1 MAQQE
6 NLGSDGDELKRLDI
20 EKRRLECEKLR
31 AEIAEIS
38 LSWWQRPGYVGSVLT
53 LAALLTGWVSGYFP
67 SERESLKREID
78 NLRTE
83 KTNRTQEALL
93 LNSDLARLR
102 DERNEFKQQVA
113 SLDGEKQALAGEIKR
128 AENERD
134 EVKRQLGK
142 LEADKKTLDAEMR
155 QIQDKVDSA
164 YVRLKIS
171 LTDAQYAISHIAP
184 VGGANPFLPRDKD
197 RFADLLKKLSS
208 TDAELVRSLDE
219 AHRFSMD
226 IADITVKDLKTFD
239 KALSALGSA
248 KRISLQILS
257 PLEVRAADGKVIE
270 MEKVKKAED
279 RQLLDWFRTRKPR

>member
-1 MAQQE
+1 MAQQD
-6 NLGSDGDELKRLDI
+6 NLSADVDELKRLDI
-20 EKRRLECEKLR
+20 EKHRLECEKLR

-67 SERESLKREID
+67 SERETLKREID

-93 LNSDLARLR
+93 LNSDLARLK

-113 SLDGEKQALAGEIKR
+113 SLDGEKQALAGEIQR

-142 LEADKKTLDAEMR
+142 LEADKKTLEAEMQ
-155 QIQDKVDSA
+155 QIQDKVDST

-171 LTDAQYAISHIAP
+171 LMDAQYAISHIAP
-184 VGGANPFLPRDKD
+184 VDGANPFLSRDKD

-226 IADITVKDLKTFD
+226 IADITVKDLKTLD
-239 KALSALGSA
+239 RALSALGSA
-248 KRISLQILS
+248 KRTSLQILS

-270 MEKVKKAED
+270 MDKVKKAED
-279 RQLLDWFRTRKPR
+279 RQLLDWFRTGKPR